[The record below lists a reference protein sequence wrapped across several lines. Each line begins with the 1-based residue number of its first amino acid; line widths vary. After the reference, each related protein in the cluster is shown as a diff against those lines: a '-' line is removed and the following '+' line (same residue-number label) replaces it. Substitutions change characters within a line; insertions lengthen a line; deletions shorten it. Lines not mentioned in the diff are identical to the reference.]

1 MALACVCCRLN
12 PSLRQL
18 LVGNVAVERRALVK
32 LSDLVRLTLRCS
44 GLRNGLLLLVA
55 TAVR

>member
-1 MALACVCCRLN
+1 MALACVGICLN
-12 PSLRQL
+12 PSLGQL
-18 LVGNVAVERRALVK
+18 LVGNVAVERRVLVK